1 MNEDPTEKLIRELKE
16 ENEKLMEMLK
26 KSQAGEAVK
35 MSADDDDDDDDNEK
49 EGMTEEGKKLCI
61 CFGLVTC
68 CSCFEG
74 Q

>member
-1 MNEDPTEKLIRELKE
+1 
-16 ENEKLMEMLK
+16 MEMLK

-35 MSADDDDDDDDNEK
+35 MSADDDDDDDDNQK

-61 CFGLVTC
+61 CFGLVRP
-68 CSCFEG
+68 CFEG